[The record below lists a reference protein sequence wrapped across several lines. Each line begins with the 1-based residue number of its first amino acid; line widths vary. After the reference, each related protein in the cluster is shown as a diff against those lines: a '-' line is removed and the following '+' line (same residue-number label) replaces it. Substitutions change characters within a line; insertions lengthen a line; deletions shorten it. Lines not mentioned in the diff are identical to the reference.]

1 MVSPIPNILLIGM
14 SVTTSQQ
21 ISQYLSQF
29 SKLEVTF
36 NKQVVKAT
44 MLNPKQVY
52 LKCLGYQWPCI
63 INSSSMTLA
72 RIIVNGGAGLNDALD
87 KANNMVS
94 LRFSFNESDKG
105 APLAFFVPSKV
116 SSSVP
121 YGESKPEL
129 RFLTLTFTQRPPDDL
144 IFIVGQL
151 IEANIN
157 SRRRKE
163 ERVPLSALTLK
174 QLGLEMQECS
184 IHVDGVPR
192 RAILR
197 DLSFSGCKAVIMG
210 VPKMVVNRSASVRLV
225 FDEPEETMTLP
236 GEITRFD
243 PVEGREDVAVFG
255 IRFEEEKIPM
265 SYKLRIN
272 NALRATRSSSR

>member
-1 MVSPIPNILLIGM
+1 M
-14 SVTTSQQ
+14 SVATSQQ

-29 SKLEVTF
+29 AKLEVTF

-63 INSSSMTLA
+63 INSSSMSLA
-72 RIIVNGGAGLNDALD
+72 RIIINAGAGLNDALD
-87 KANNMVS
+87 KANNMAS
-94 LRFSFNESDKG
+94 LRFSFTESEKG

-116 SSSVP
+116 TSSVP
-121 YGESKPEL
+121 YGEAKPEL

-144 IFIVGQL
+144 IFILGQL

-157 SRRRKE
+157 ARRRKE
-163 ERVPLSALTLK
+163 ERIPLTALTLK
-174 QLGLEMQECS
+174 QLGLEVQDCS
-184 IHVDGVPR
+184 VHVDGVPR

-197 DLSFSGCKAVIMG
+197 DLSFSGCKVIIMG
-210 VPKMVVNRSASVRLV
+210 VPKMVVNKTASVRLV

-243 PVEGREDVAVFG
+243 PVEGRDDVAVFG
-255 IRFEEEKIPM
+255 VHFDEEKIPM
-265 SYKLRIN
+265 SYKLRVN
-272 NALRATRSSSR
+272 NALRVIRNSSR